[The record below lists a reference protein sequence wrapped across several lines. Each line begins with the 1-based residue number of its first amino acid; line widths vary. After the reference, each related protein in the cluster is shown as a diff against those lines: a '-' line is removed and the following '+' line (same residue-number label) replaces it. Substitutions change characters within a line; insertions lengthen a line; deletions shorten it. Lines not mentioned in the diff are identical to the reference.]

1 MLSSL
6 SIERYYCNMLHVT
19 CYTFVELSRVILS
32 RVTLRL
38 FQRFRNGKV
47 LIKCK

>member
-19 CYTFVELSRVILS
+19 CYIFELA
-32 RVTLRL
+32 
-38 FQRFRNGKV
+38 NKV
-47 LIKCK
+47 HIIPFCKRYV